1 MMFLIQ
7 NMEGTKGYKIGYELG
22 KWIYHHPILSVLIG
36 IVISVGFVWLLTKV
50 VKQIRTFGE

>member
-1 MMFLIQ
+1 MFLIQ

>member
-1 MMFLIQ
+1 MFLQQDIK
-7 NMEGTKGYKIGYELG
+7 NTEAYKTGFEVG
-22 KWIYHHPILSVLIG
+22 KWIYHHPILAVLIG